1 MNLNVEGGPHPQVH
15 FFPCLL
21 APHFSQ
27 GIPEGHRTF
36 LQPKRHLQAFP
47 GRWSTSWQWVWGLE
61 PRHGVTSGLPS
72 VLPLQECSDSL
83 SHASLPPSLHLQ
95 HRQAH
100 LCT

>member
-1 MNLNVEGGPHPQVH
+1 MTLNVEGAPIHRFIFSLVS
-15 FFPCLL
+15 LL
-21 APHFSQ
+21 LTSLRAFQ
-27 GIPEGHRTF
+27 KDTAF

-47 GRWSTSWQWVWGLE
+47 GRWSTSRQWVWGLE